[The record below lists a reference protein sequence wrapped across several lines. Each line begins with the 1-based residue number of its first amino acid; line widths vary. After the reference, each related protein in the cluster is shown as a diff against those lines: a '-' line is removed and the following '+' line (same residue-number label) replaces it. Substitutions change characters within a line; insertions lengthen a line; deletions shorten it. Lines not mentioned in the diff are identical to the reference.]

1 MIQLIR
7 LREQFFSTAEHD
19 IFGEAV
25 SDSEEEETNINI
37 MEMEDENSRLS
48 ADDSMH
54 TIDSTS
60 IQVQY
65 CTSDILSAVVICVV

>member
-1 MIQLIR
+1 MV
-7 LREQFFSTAEHD
+7 SAEHD

-37 MEMEDENSRLS
+37 IEMEDENSRLS

-54 TIDSTS
+54 TDTTS
-60 IQVQY
+60 LQVRLH
-65 CTSDILSAVVICVV
+65 IFA